1 MNRRHHIRIS
11 KRNHVNKKDQLEGVI
26 HYFEDCFSA
35 AWNCDKLLDLNRKAF
50 FAAVAYTQE
59 STPDEEI
66 SGKFFGP
73 GQGHSKNISAEYL
86 NPHDQCHGNQE
97 DDQDKFFEIL
107 VQPVKYFFMKDLP

>member
-1 MNRRHHIRIS
+1 MIDNL
-11 KRNHVNKKDQLEGVI
+11 KKSLSSAREGSDEL
-26 HYFEDCFSA
+26 FD
-35 AWNCDKLLDLNRKAF
+35 LDRKAF

-107 VQPVKYFFMKDLP
+107 VQPVKYFFHEGPPLK

>member
-1 MNRRHHIRIS
+1 M
-11 KRNHVNKKDQLEGVI
+11 I
-26 HYFEDCFSA
+26 HNFEDGFSSPRE
-35 AWNCDKLLDLNRKAF
+35 NRNKLLDLDGKAF

-107 VQPVKYFFMKDLP
+107 VQPVKYFFHEGPPLK